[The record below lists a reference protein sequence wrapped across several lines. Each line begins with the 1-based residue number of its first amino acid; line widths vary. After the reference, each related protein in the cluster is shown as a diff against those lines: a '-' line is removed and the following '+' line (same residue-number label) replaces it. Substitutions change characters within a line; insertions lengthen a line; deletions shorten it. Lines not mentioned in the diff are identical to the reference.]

1 MPAAGGFCVH
11 LHTGCVCCKAHRNSL
26 LETRTR
32 WVPGTDVSHFLVD
45 DFFFEED
52 FLELLDFAL
61 DAFEFVADPA
71 ATSLFN
77 AVT

>member
-1 MPAAGGFCVH
+1 M
-11 LHTGCVCCKAHRNSL
+11 
-26 LETRTR
+26 
-32 WVPGTDVSHFLVD
+32 SHFLVD